1 MEQKN
6 TKSMTDEM
14 NPVDVYVGERLR
26 FGRNMRGISQR
37 NVGKAIGVTF
47 QQVQKY
53 ERGTNSIRP
62 SRLLEL
68 AQLLKVPVT
77 FFFEDLLKTGGSSND
92 DGYAIPGAGDSG
104 DNTFDMDISLLQSRK
119 SVKLMQA
126 FNSIEDPKTASA
138 VVDLVSAIA
147 REKRIL

>member
-1 MEQKN
+1 
-6 TKSMTDEM
+6 MTEEI

-53 ERGTNSIRP
+53 ERGVNSIRP

-68 AQLLKVPVT
+68 ADLLKVPIT
-77 FFFEDLLKTGGSSND
+77 FFFEDLLKAAANQDNS
-92 DGYAIPGAGDSG
+92 YAVPGAADSG
-104 DNTFDMDISLLQSRK
+104 DNSF
-119 SVKLMQA
+119 
-126 FNSIEDPKTASA
+126 
-138 VVDLVSAIA
+138 
-147 REKRIL
+147 